1 MPQRSDVPFRSALA
15 ERLML
20 QGVTPQTA
28 PVQSWG
34 EGLAKA
40 GTQIVQA
47 LLGKRLMEQQQA
59 QQKTQAG
66 DIAASLLGGQPSG
79 PPTAE
84 NAAQLD
90 AMSGRQSQLA
100 NMLSGSPAA
109 MDSARELY
117 VKSLLPTSGKDRW
130 KTVPGVGLVDVSGGK
145 PSVAIPA
152 QQKPKTV
159 NTAEGVFTLNP
170 DGSLGQRLGG
180 PTSLVT
186 INQPPTGYERT
197 PTGMKPTPG
206 GPADPGVQAAQERAK
221 ASAKAEI
228 KTETAFPKA
237 REALKS
243 AEAQWGVV
251 NRSID
256 KAVKQIGAFTTGF
269 GSLLGAVPGTPAHDL
284 VNTLNTIKA
293 NIGFDKLAEMRA
305 NSPTG
310 GALGQVSEFENRLLQ
325 SVRGAL
331 EPSQSSE
338 QLKANLLQVKQ
349 DLEALRAERK
359 KAFETDYAKFLPK
372 KAPGIKPP
380 TADIPQ
386 AAIDHLNANPSLRG
400 AFDAK
405 YGPGSAAAVLGQ

>member
-1 MPQRSDVPFRSALA
+1 MPVQQPFRSALA

-59 QQKTQAG
+59 QQKTQAS
-66 DIAASLLGGQPSG
+66 DLAATLLGGQPSG

-90 AMSGRQSQLA
+90 AMAGRRAELA
-100 NMLSGSPAA
+100 NMLSASPQTMEAA
-109 MDSARELY
+109 RGLY
-117 VKSLLPTSGKDRW
+117 VKSLLPTSGKNRW
-130 KTVPGVGLVDVSGGK
+130 KNVPGVGLVDVSGAK

-159 NTAEGVFTLNP
+159 NTAEGVFIVNP
-170 DGSLGQRLGG
+170 DGSLGARLGG

-197 PTGMKPTPG
+197 PTGMRAVKG
-206 GPADPGVQAAQERAK
+206 GPADIEVKREQARAE
-221 ASAKAEI
+221 AKVTAEM
-228 KTETAFPKA
+228 KLEQNFPKA

-243 AEAQWGVV
+243 AEAGWKVV
-251 NRSID
+251 DRSID
-256 KAVKQIGAFTTGF
+256 KALTQIGTFTTGF
-269 GSLLGAVPGTPAHDL
+269 GSLLNAVPGTPAHDL
-284 VNTLNTIKA
+284 LNTLQTIKA
-293 NIGFDKLAEMRA
+293 NIGFDKLQEMRNA
-305 NSPTG
+305 SPTG
-310 GALGQVSEFENRLLQ
+310 GALGQVSEMENRLLQ

-331 EPSQSSE
+331 EASQSPE
-338 QLKANLLQVKQ
+338 QLRANLLQIKK
-349 DLEALRAERK
+349 DLAALKIERR
-359 KAFETDYAKFLPK
+359 KAFETDYAKFLKGEPK
-372 KAPGIKPP
+372 ATVPKVSPPPGFEVV
-380 TADIPQ
+380 Q
-386 AAIDHLNANPSLRG
+386 
-400 AFDAK
+400 
-405 YGPGSAAAVLGQ
+405 